1 MWLGIQHANY
11 NFINNVWSQ
20 WFLIMELQV
29 YNQELPFDI
38 KNQVL
43 IHNHKNSIIIK
54 RLLVSGSTLDWF
66 ENHKGLRT
74 YNLKLIPNF
83 YGNLIVWLKELKSE
97 WHVIQF

>member
-1 MWLGIQHANY
+1 
-11 NFINNVWSQ
+11 
-20 WFLIMELQV
+20 
-29 YNQELPFDI
+29 
-38 KNQVL
+38 
-43 IHNHKNSIIIK
+43 
-54 RLLVSGSTLDWF
+54 LLVLGSTLDWF